1 MNTQLAK
8 LAIAVALLASPSL
21 ASGEVVVTLSPQ
33 QQAVKSGESPRFVVE
48 VRAVG
53 TSVRIM
59 RFAARGDL
67 RDNYARIQVTRNGN
81 KVDVPITIS
90 DPGPTD
96 DSAFDL
102 LLPGQRVSFEHRGT
116 PFMLSKLPPGDYS
129 VTVALRP
136 DWKDTAVTS
145 NSVVFTVLPK

>member
-1 MNTQLAK
+1 MNTQLAN

-21 ASGEVVVTLSPQ
+21 ALGEVVVALSPQ
-33 QQAVKSGESPRFVVE
+33 RQVVKSGESPRFVVE
-48 VRAVG
+48 VLAVG
-53 TSVRIM
+53 TPVRIM

-67 RDNYARIQVTRNGN
+67 RDNYARIQVTRNG
-81 KVDVPITIS
+81 KTVDVPTTIS

-116 PFMLSKLPPGDYS
+116 PFLLSKLPPGDYS
-129 VTVALRP
+129 ATVALRP

-145 NSVVFTVLPK
+145 NSVVFTVPPK